1 MSRSTP
7 SAKQARGWTGATA
20 PVWAQ
25 PFLEDEDTDLRA
37 DLAVWRAVAGT
48 DENDLRPT
56 GDRTIGA
63 PGAYQAKL
71 NRAVREARP
80 SYPFSQRTWYQA
92 LPETVRAD
100 PWITPLCQRLAR
112 LERAG
117 LPVTDYINEALATDP
132 SVSPGEP
139 GTDPNAETAA
149 RPLPDEQQA
158 AALWWRLVPHLG
170 PAALGADEHSANLLQ
185 PTWRTALAELVG
197 TTKADYLQKAPAWPA
212 LVAAVDEACEHHG
225 WTPSDILS
233 SALAGVPQDGSL
245 TGVEVAD
252 ALVLRIAML
261 TDQPM
266 DEPPPGD
273 DVAPYGDADV
283 PPDPTAATRGRR
295 RVHGRVL
302 PRPARRP
309 RRPSR
314 PLPHP
319 GRVRRSSPPSRSTG
333 PPRDEPDPPS
343 YDDVAAADYP
353 YVEDPYAT
361 PLPWQ
366 QTDEITAENAFP
378 DPNEIP
384 AERIHELNQQAL
396 AYYESCYPRSWAP
409 DYLRERLGTD
419 LADHP
424 NYSVGYAPG
433 GGRSLMR
440 HLTDQGATL
449 DELEQAGLV
458 SLRERNDGTTYY
470 RDFFRD
476 RLVMPIRDPHDPDGE
491 AILGFVGRRNPT
503 KTDDDYAGPKYLN
516 TRTTPVFTKGE
527 ALFGYAEARE
537 LLADGALPVIV
548 EGPMDALAITLGSN
562 GAAVGIAPM
571 GTALTVNQIKLLRA
585 NIDMVN
591 GRDRIAVATDSDPA
605 GWKSAQKAFWH
616 LTAADLDPTHLELPD
631 GLDPAKLFETQGA
644 DAITAAIENRAPLG
658 DAMIDHL
665 LRTAGHW
672 SETDVRQ
679 KLIHQTA
686 RILGVRGSEVWLD
699 ATARLRNRLHLA
711 PGILEHQT
719 VTESMERDRNRPAY
733 AQARI
738 DEINDESPQADI
750 QERSSVPSP
759 GRRAAARSDNQRA
772 PARPRRAANMPRSR
786 GSRPVTAPRS
796 ESLWTRG

>member
-1 MSRSTP
+1 MP
-7 SAKQARGWTGATA
+7 A
-20 PVWAQ
+20 
-25 PFLEDEDTDLRA
+25 
-37 DLAVWRAVAGT
+37 
-48 DENDLRPT
+48 
-56 GDRTIGA
+56 
-63 PGAYQAKL
+63 
-71 NRAVREARP
+71 ARP
-80 SYPFSQRTWYQA
+80 P
-92 LPETVRAD
+92 RARRAARD
-100 PWITPLCQRLAR
+100 RLHHR
-112 LERAG
+112 KRSK
-117 LPVTDYINEALATDP
+117 TDP
-132 SVSPGEP
+132 SVTPGEP
-139 GTDPNAETAA
+139 VTNPNAETAA
-149 RPLPDEQQA
+149 RPLPDEHQA

-283 PPDPTAATRGRR
+283 PPDLLPPEDADEFMAAFYRDQPDGPDAPVVHSPTPDEYEDLAAEPVDRA
-295 RVHGRVL
+295 L
-302 PRPARRP
+302 P
-309 RRPSR
+309 
-314 PLPHP
+314 
-319 GRVRRSSPPSRSTG
+319 G
-333 PPRDEPDPPS
+333 DEPDPPS
-343 YDDVAAADYP
+343 YDDVAAAYYG
-353 YVEDPYAT
+353 YVEDPYAS

-366 QTDEITAENAFP
+366 EADEITAENAFP

-476 RLVMPIRDPHDPDGE
+476 RLVMPIRDPHDPDGG

-562 GAAVGIAPM
+562 GDAVGIAPM

-585 NIDMVN
+585 NIDTRQRPRPDRRGHRLRP
-591 GRDRIAVATDSDPA
+591 GRVDSRHRRPS
-605 GWKSAQKAFWH
+605 GTSPPPTSTPPTSNCP
-616 LTAADLDPTHLELPD
+616 TAWTRPSCSRP
-631 GLDPAKLFETQGA
+631 
-644 DAITAAIENRAPLG
+644 RAP
-658 DAMIDHL
+658 
-665 LRTAGHW
+665 
-672 SETDVRQ
+672 
-679 KLIHQTA
+679 
-686 RILGVRGSEVWLD
+686 
-699 ATARLRNRLHLA
+699 
-711 PGILEHQT
+711 
-719 VTESMERDRNRPAY
+719 
-733 AQARI
+733 
-738 DEINDESPQADI
+738 
-750 QERSSVPSP
+750 
-759 GRRAAARSDNQRA
+759 
-772 PARPRRAANMPRSR
+772 PRSPPP
-786 GSRPVTAPRS
+786 SRTVPRS
-796 ESLWTRG
+796 ATR